1 MLQQC
6 VLLAE
11 PTAAPRTPPRSAG
24 RSATQRNRAAM
35 AGRVVPLVF
44 DYADAVGHGCW
55 GSVNRDRIVCRSGA
69 QPPPSRCR
77 PSRQYL
83 FGRSALASSNRRQDS
98 RLPTVIMGLLPS
110 NHLDASILSVG
121 ADPKLRVLK
130 PKKRRVT
137 SSLQTIENVAT
148 LAVTGRKPLVPSSR
162 SPRNSRPVTCEQLSM
177 LRKILACGATFMIAN
192 KGTNPAIPF

>member
-1 MLQQC
+1 VLQQC

-98 RLPTVIMGLLPS
+98 RLPTVIWASFLATTSTHLSCRSGLIETQES
-110 NHLDASILSVG
+110 
-121 ADPKLRVLK
+121 LK

-192 KGTNPAIPF
+192 TGTNLGHPV